1 MKNSQIQV
9 LPEDLI
15 NKIAAGEVIERPSS
29 VVKELVENSIDA
41 YASHIEIEI
50 QDAGKKLI
58 RVTDDGVGMTSEE
71 IELALKR
78 HSTSKIKTL
87 DDLFNI
93 KTLGFR
99 GEALP
104 SIDSVSKFQMEPNS
118 NGKGITSSVKE
129 LFYNTP
135 VRLKFLKSNTTEINH
150 IEDLVSNFILSS
162 PKISF
167 KLIVDGK
174 IVLTSQGNGKLTD
187 AIYSVFGLE
196 LSRELLEVKG
206 ESVYG
211 FVSKPNISRL
221 DRSFEV
227 FFVNGRSVKNF
238 MLGRATEEAYR
249 NLIPGNRYP
258 VAILFVDI
266 PPQEVDVNVH
276 PAKREVKF
284 LKTKEVMARVTFAV
298 KESLEGV
305 MEGDKF
311 PISNVQSLEKLGTS
325 FPISNGGQGEYK
337 GSTDNLFQKIHIHE
351 NQWTPQMA
359 EILLDQLPQVQ
370 VPTMVEESTFIV
382 SSVQPLIPIYQFI
395 NTYIICTDGEDLV
408 LLDQHATHER
418 ILFDKLQKSE
428 NLGMSSSQSLLISET
443 LEFSHGEASVLEE
456 NFEEFKRL
464 GFEIEHFGKDSFI
477 VRMIPSILMKASPKE
492 VITDIITELKSGEFK
507 NQPEKK
513 KDKLNKMIAC
523 KAAIK
528 AGDKLSQT
536 EIQNLIR
543 DLYKT
548 ENPLTCPHGR
558 PTIVKITKYD
568 LEKMFGRK

>member
-1 MKNSQIQV
+1 MINTPKIAL

-41 YASHIEIEI
+41 KAAHIEIEI

-58 RVTDDGVGMTSEE
+58 RVTDDGIGMASEE

-78 HSTSKIKTL
+78 HSTSKIKAL

-93 KTLGFR
+93 QTLGFR

-104 SIDSVSKFQMEPNS
+104 SIDSVSKFKMEPNP

-162 PKISF
+162 PNISF

-206 ESVYG
+206 GSVYG

-227 FFVNGRSVKNF
+227 FFVNGRSIKNF
-238 MLGRATEEAYR
+238 MLGRAAEEAYR
-249 NLIPGNRYP
+249 NLMPSNRYP
-258 VAILFVDI
+258 VAILFVDV

-284 LKTKEVMARVTFAV
+284 LKTKEVMASVTNAV
-298 KESLEGV
+298 KEALSGV
-305 MEGDKF
+305 MEGDKC
-311 PISNVQSLEKLGTS
+311 PMSNVQC
-325 FPISNGGQGEYK
+325 PMSNT
-337 GSTDNLFQKIHIHE
+337 GSTDSLFQKIHIHE

-359 EILLDQLPQVQ
+359 EVLFDGLPQAKI
-370 VPTMVEESTFIV
+370 PEMAEDVEFIV
-382 SSVQPLIPIYQFI
+382 SNVQPLIPIYQFI
-395 NTYIICTDGEDLV
+395 NTYIVCTDGEDLI
-408 LLDQHATHER
+408 LLDQHAAHER
-418 ILFDKLQKSE
+418 VLFDRLQKAP
-428 NLGMSSSQSLLISET
+428 NMGTLSSQSILIPET
-443 LEFSHGEASVLEE
+443 IEFSRGEASVLEE
-456 NFEEFKRL
+456 NLEEFKRL
-464 GFEIEHFGKDSFI
+464 GFEIEPFGKDSFI
-477 VRMIPSILMKASPKE
+477 VRMVPSILMKASTKE
-492 VITDIITELKSGEFK
+492 IITDIITELKSGEFK

-523 KAAIK
+523 KGAIK
-528 AGDKLSQT
+528 AGDKLSQI
-536 EIQNLIR
+536 EMQNLIK

-558 PTIVKITKYD
+558 PTMVRITKKT
-568 LEKMFGRK
+568 LEKMFQRR

>member
-1 MKNSQIQV
+1 MINTPKIAL

-41 YASHIEIEI
+41 KAAHIEIEI

-58 RVTDDGVGMTSEE
+58 RVTDDGIGMASEE

-78 HSTSKIKTL
+78 HSTSKIKAL

-93 KTLGFR
+93 QTLGFR

-104 SIDSVSKFQMEPNS
+104 SIDSVSKFKMEPNP

-162 PKISF
+162 PNISF

-284 LKTKEVMARVTFAV
+284 LKTKEVMARVTNAV
-298 KESLEGV
+298 KEALSGV
-305 MEGDKF
+305 MEGDKC
-311 PISNVQSLEKLGTS
+311 PMSNVQC
-325 FPISNGGQGEYK
+325 PMSNTGW
-337 GSTDNLFQKIHIHE
+337 TDSLFQKIHIHE

-359 EILLDQLPQVQ
+359 EVLFDGLPQAKI
-370 VPTMVEESTFIV
+370 PEMAEDVEFIV
-382 SSVQPLIPIYQFI
+382 S
-395 NTYIICTDGEDLV
+395 N
-408 LLDQHATHER
+408 
-418 ILFDKLQKSE
+418 
-428 NLGMSSSQSLLISET
+428 
-443 LEFSHGEASVLEE
+443 
-456 NFEEFKRL
+456 
-464 GFEIEHFGKDSFI
+464 
-477 VRMIPSILMKASPKE
+477 
-492 VITDIITELKSGEFK
+492 
-507 NQPEKK
+507 
-513 KDKLNKMIAC
+513 
-523 KAAIK
+523 
-528 AGDKLSQT
+528 
-536 EIQNLIR
+536 
-543 DLYKT
+543 
-548 ENPLTCPHGR
+548 
-558 PTIVKITKYD
+558 
-568 LEKMFGRK
+568 